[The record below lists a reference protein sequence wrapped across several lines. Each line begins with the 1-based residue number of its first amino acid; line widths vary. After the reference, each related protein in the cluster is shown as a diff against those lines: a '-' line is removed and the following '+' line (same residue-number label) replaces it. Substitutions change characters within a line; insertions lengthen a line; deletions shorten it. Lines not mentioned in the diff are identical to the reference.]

1 MRKLLLLSILLLGS
15 TFSSA
20 QGFIL
25 DASYQY
31 LKWGQLDNAV
41 KTYNFSRPFLAQ
53 KQPMLING
61 LNTSISY
68 VFKGDK
74 NFKHGINLSYSYFPS
89 LSENENFSNKLNLHF
104 VNLGYVVHYQNAEKW
119 KGLYS
124 DLIVSAAS
132 SVIFRKLNGEPFVYD
147 ETQSKA
153 FGIGGDIKFKLGYE
167 ITSNSRNL
175 ASPFIAVGC
184 SPYFYSPNTE
194 AVINQTKGL
203 VVNNGSG
210 LFTTQIGIAF
220 HLVR

>member
-1 MRKLLLLSILLLGS
+1 MVEADRFKTAAICIIVLLFESINEICSRSSGCNLPLYFMAQFSVYSRYTKFCVS
-15 TFSSA
+15 T
-20 QGFIL
+20 
-25 DASYQY
+25 
-31 LKWGQLDNAV
+31 LK
-41 KTYNFSRPFLAQ
+41 SR
-53 KQPMLING
+53 
-61 LNTSISY
+61 
-68 VFKGDK
+68 GDK
-74 NFKHGINLSYSYFPS
+74 NFKHGINLSYSYFPG